1 MKASAKE
8 KRIAH
13 YRIIEPIGAGG
24 MGAVYKAHDEK
35 LNRIV
40 ALKVLP
46 PDAVSHED
54 RRLRFLQE
62 ARAASALNHPHIL
75 TIYEVGEVD
84 SKPYIAMEYI
94 EGETLREKISAGT
107 LSLSTGLEIAI
118 QVAEG
123 LARAHENGIVHRD
136 LKPENLMINRDGYAK
151 ILDFGLA
158 KLVARDQARRVGSG
172 EKTVVHVMTRAGSI
186 MGTPNYMSPEQILGR
201 RVDHRSDVF
210 SFGIVLYELAAGQRP
225 FAGDNDVDTMH
236 AILHEEPRPPHVV
249 LSSLPRDLH
258 RIVTRALAKEPKN
271 RYQAIKEL
279 AAEIKELRRSLD
291 LGKTAVRV
299 KTRLVVKPVAAAQ
312 RPLKIDYAT
321 ALNEAQYKAV
331 TMTEGPLL
339 IVAGAG
345 TGKTRTL
352 VYRLARLVEMGVRPE
367 SILLLT
373 FTRRAATSMLAR
385 AAALADERC
394 QRVSGGTFHSVAHSI
409 LRRYPELSG
418 IARSFTVLDQSDCE
432 DLIDLLRRQMGFTGK
447 ERHFPRRRTIGTI
460 FSMAVNKVI
469 SLEDLLDH
477 QYPQFA
483 HEREALQ
490 ELFTAFD
497 RYKRQR
503 HLVTY
508 DDLLVRSRDAL
519 ENSVELRKK
528 LSDQY
533 RYIMVDEYQ
542 DTNKLQAQIVRLIAD
557 SHDNVAVVGDECQSI
572 YSFRGANCRNMFE
585 FPTLFPSAQIIKVE
599 ENFRSTQP
607 ILDVA
612 NAIISDTSEGFGK
625 RLFSQT
631 SEGAPPMLITANDE
645 NEQSR
650 FVAQQIE
657 ELREGG
663 MPLSEIAVLFR
674 ASSHSFDLEIEL
686 AKHGIPFRK
695 FGGIKFAES
704 AHIKDV
710 LAFLRVVTNP
720 SDTLSW
726 YRTLKL
732 LHSVG
737 EATVGQILEYLGVET
752 KEFRTPKAK
761 AALFKRLKQ
770 FPARAAYKAGLIRL
784 AHLLQTANEHK
795 TPRDQITAIERF
807 YRPIMKASF
816 DDYPRR
822 QRELEHLIT
831 IAKRYK
837 SGEELLADV
846 ALDPLDTALTEANA
860 RGDGYVTLSTV
871 HSAKGL
877 EWNALFVI
885 WMLDGWFPSF
895 RAYDVFEDLEEE
907 KRLLYVAATRAKQ
920 HLYFTCPLNVHEGYN
935 SGTFSSVSQ
944 FLEAIPSTVLTRA
957 TLDGEESEP
966 QQPRP
971 TRSISSSRLIISD
984 SVPSLTISRR
994 RNSRKASGS
1003 YN

>member
-1 MKASAKE
+1 MKAIAKN
-8 KRIAH
+8 KLIAH
-13 YRIIEPIGAGG
+13 YRILELLGAGG

-35 LNRIV
+35 LDRIV
-40 ALKVLP
+40 ALKLLP
-46 PDAVSHED
+46 PDAVSNED
-54 RRLRFLQE
+54 RRRRFLQE

-75 TIYEVGEVD
+75 TIYEIGEVD

-94 EGETLREKISAGT
+94 QGQTLRQKIAAR
-107 LSLSTGLEIAI
+107 SLSISTALEIAI

-123 LARAHENGIVHRD
+123 LSKAHEHGIVHRD
-136 LKPENLMINRDGYAK
+136 LKPENLMITRDGYAK

-158 KLVARDQARRVGSG
+158 KLIVGDKPRAADSA
-172 EKTVVHVMTRAGSI
+172 EKTVVHVNTQTGTV

-210 SFGIVLYELAAGQRP
+210 SFGIVLYEMAAGQRP
-225 FAGDNDVDTMH
+225 FAGENDVDTMH

-249 LSSLPRDLH
+249 SSTLPRDLH
-258 RIVTRALAKEPKN
+258 RIVTRALAKQPKE

-279 AAEIKELRRSLD
+279 ANEIRELKRNLE
-291 LGKTAVRV
+291 LGKTTAAPK
-299 KTRLVVKPVAAAQ
+299 KTRLVVKPVTTTAQ
-312 RPLKIDYAT
+312 RAVKIDYEK
-321 ALNEAQYKAV
+321 ALNTAQYQAV
-331 TMTEGPLL
+331 TQTDGPLL

-352 VYRLARLVEMGVRPE
+352 VYRVARLVEMGVRPE
-367 SILLLT
+367 SVLLLT
-373 FTRRAATSMLAR
+373 FTRRSAASMLAR

-409 LRRYPELSG
+409 LRKYPELSG
-418 IARSFTVLDQSDCE
+418 VARSFTVLDQSDTE
-432 DLIDLLRRQMGFTGK
+432 DLIDLLRRQMGLTGK
-447 ERHFPRRRTIGTI
+447 ERHFPRKRTIGTI
-460 FSMAVNKVI
+460 FSMTVNKLVT
-469 SLEDLLDH
+469 LEELLEQ

-483 HEREALQ
+483 HEQAALQ

-497 RYKRQR
+497 QYKRER
-503 HLVTY
+503 HLLTY
-508 DDLLVRSRDAL
+508 DDLLVRARDAL
-519 ENSVELRKK
+519 ENSEELRDK

-533 RYIMVDEYQ
+533 RYVMVDEYQ
-542 DTNKLQAQIVRLIAD
+542 DTNKLQAQIVRLIAS

-572 YSFRGANCRNMFE
+572 YSFRGASCKNMFE
-585 FPTLFPSAQIIKVE
+585 FPGLFPKAQIIKLE

-612 NAIISDTSEGFGK
+612 NTLIGDTTEGFGK
-625 RLFSQT
+625 RLFSQAT
-631 SEGAPPMLITANDE
+631 EGPLPMLITANDE

-650 FVAQQIE
+650 FVAQRIDEFRE
-657 ELREGG
+657 EGV
-663 MPLSEIAVLFR
+663 PLSEIAVLFR

-710 LAFLRVVTNP
+710 LAFLRVVINP
-720 SDTLSW
+720 SDTISW

-732 LHSVG
+732 VNNVG
-737 EATVGQILEYLGVET
+737 EVTVGQILDYLGVE
-752 KEFRTPKAK
+752 KREFRTPKAK
-761 AALFKRLKQ
+761 SGLFKKLKQ
-770 FPARAAYKAGLIRL
+770 FPGRAAYMDQLIRL
-784 AHLLQTANEHK
+784 AHLLQTTHEQK
-795 TPRDQITAIERF
+795 TPRGQIAAIERF
-807 YRPIMKASF
+807 YRPIMQANF
-816 DDYPRR
+816 DDHPRR

-837 SGEELLADV
+837 DSEELLSDV
-846 ALDPLDTALTEANA
+846 TLDPIETALAESVA
-860 RGDGYVTLSTV
+860 RGQGYVTLSTV

-907 KRLLYVAATRAKQ
+907 KRLLYVAATRAKE
-920 HLYFTCPLNVHEGYN
+920 HLYFTCPLNPHEGYA
-935 SGTFSSVSQ
+935 SGSFSTVSQ
-944 FLEAIPSTVLTRA
+944 FLEAIPSTILTRA
-957 TLDGEESEP
+957 TLSGEVS
-966 QQPRP
+966 QTSSRS
-971 TRSISSSRLIISD
+971 SISLAT
-984 SVPSLTISRR
+984 P
-994 RNSRKASGS
+994 AS
-1003 YN
+1003 